1 MQWFER
7 LGVPSTASRDQIKKQ
22 FRRLSAK
29 HHPDVNP
36 AGAAAYRLI
45 VEAYTAGLAAAR
57 GQAPPSQPSGP
68 RPTVAPGGNL
78 WRQVIVPLR
87 TSIVGGLVEVETP
100 RGQRVNVRI
109 PAGVAQGARL
119 RVSGHGELGD
129 PPGDLILEVVHGDH
143 PSWMRNDPDVL
154 CSARVTWLEAYRGDA
169 VQLETPWGPRWITL
183 PSGTKE
189 GDRMTLAGHGLRIGK
204 RHGDLRVAVRLVP
217 PVPGS
222 RALED
227 ALAAATFQN

>member
-7 LGVPSTASRDQIKKQ
+7 LGVPSTASRDQIKKR
-22 FRRLSAK
+22 FRQLTAEL
-29 HHPDVNP
+29 HPDVKP
-36 AGAAAYRLI
+36 GGEDLYRRI

-57 GQAPPSQPSGP
+57 GQAPPSRP
-68 RPTVAPGGNL
+68 RPNVAPGGNL
-78 WRQVIVPLR
+78 WRQVVVPLR
-87 TSIVGGLVEVETP
+87 TSIVGGVVEVETP
-100 RGQRVNVRI
+100 RGQRVNVRV
-109 PAGVAQGARL
+109 PAGVAQGVRL
-119 RVSGHGELGD
+119 RVTGHGELGD

-169 VQLETPWGPRWITL
+169 VQIETPWGPRWITL
-183 PSGTKE
+183 PSGTRE
-189 GDRMTLAGHGLRIGK
+189 GDRMTLAGHGLRNGQ
-204 RHGDLRVAVRLVP
+204 RHGDLRVAVRLIP

-227 ALAAATFQN
+227 ALAAATFRN